1 MTTDLSD
8 REKQILNLLMEQ
20 GTVTVVE
27 LSKLL
32 SVSEVTIR
40 SDLRNLEERGLLN
53 RVHGGAV
60 PSVHPNIVERQNLLV
75 ETKQRIAKA
84 AADLVQDGDTIMIE
98 AGTTTA
104 MIPRYL
110 FGKRDIHIITNS
122 ILAFTAAKS
131 NPSIKLTVTGGEF
144 RNSTES
150 FVGSVAAEALKYFN
164 VRLAFVG
171 TDGFSLERG
180 ITTHLMEAGDII
192 KVMQQKAEQTV
203 LLADSTKW
211 GKMGAVSILPLKS
224 ASILI
229 TDKNLSPQAM
239 EELTETNIRLLRV

>member
-40 SDLRNLEERGLLN
+40 SDLRNLEERSLLN
-53 RVHGGAV
+53 RIHGGAV

-229 TDKNLSPQAM
+229 TDKNLSLQAM
-239 EELTETNIRLLRV
+239 EELAETNIRLLRV

>member
-53 RVHGGAV
+53 RIHGGAV

-150 FVGSVAAEALKYFN
+150 CVGSVAAEALKYFN

>member
-1 MTTDLSD
+1 MTTDVSD

-40 SDLRNLEERGLLN
+40 SDLRNLEERSLLN
-53 RVHGGAV
+53 RIHGGAV

-239 EELTETNIRLLRV
+239 EELAETNIRLLRV

>member
-53 RVHGGAV
+53 RIHGGAV

-150 FVGSVAAEALKYFN
+150 FVGSIAAEALKYFN

>member
-150 FVGSVAAEALKYFN
+150 FVGSIAAEALKYFN

>member
-53 RVHGGAV
+53 RVHGGAI